1 MGDTFPID
9 PRLVDLD
16 SEVMETASSEFE
28 RNADLVFLHFR
39 DARNLL
45 YAIREGGKEDRA
57 LSKASLLLSSAALE
71 SNLIFLGGL
80 AQEIAQKRPGI
91 LSKQQILYLKGKEKI
106 INDKGNV
113 QEIPAKQAL
122 DKKLCAVPS
131 LLAKTLQR
139 KYELKTRS
147 AAFRKLTNTITRRD
161 AIVHPRIDRY
171 VSQLGWWEA
180 AEALDAVELYLNSI
194 ASALHPYLF
203 GYFHALYT
211 IPGNDHHE
219 VAVGHRTYKKRGPK
233 RPLVTMEDIGL
244 LEIISGDWS
253 DALYLTV
260 LALSHGCE
268 GDSEGSMLTRAALVV
283 LYAMLDAQLAVVV
296 QWRMKENMDA
306 FDEIELLFLNEY
318 GFKIHPDGEVW
329 IGEEHQHFKRRM
341 QTAPALLAR
350 VVEKRDVQIDLSK
363 AWWKDL
369 VEGQNLRNSVMH
381 TDFGEPITRVTKKEL
396 IRSARAVLS
405 FFDELASKVPTVYG
419 HLSIFVKSQD
429 VLNNFQA

>member
-1 MGDTFPID
+1 M
-9 PRLVDLD
+9 
-16 SEVMETASSEFE
+16 
-28 RNADLVFLHFR
+28 
-39 DARNLL
+39 
-45 YAIREGGKEDRA
+45 
-57 LSKASLLLSSAALE
+57 
-71 SNLIFLGGL
+71 
-80 AQEIAQKRPGI
+80 
-91 LSKQQILYLKGKEKI
+91 
-106 INDKGNV
+106 
-113 QEIPAKQAL
+113 
-122 DKKLCAVPS
+122 PS

-161 AIVHPRIDRY
+161 AIIHPRIDRY

-233 RPLVTMEDIGL
+233 RPIVTMEDIGF
-244 LEIISGDWS
+244 LEIISGDWN
-253 DALYLTV
+253 DALYLIV

-268 GDSEGSMLTRAALVV
+268 GDSDGSMLTRAALVV

-318 GFKIHPDGEVW
+318 AFKIHPDGEVW

-341 QTAPALLAR
+341 QTAPVLLAR
-350 VVEKRDVQIDLSK
+350 VVEK
-363 AWWKDL
+363 
-369 VEGQNLRNSVMH
+369 
-381 TDFGEPITRVTKKEL
+381 
-396 IRSARAVLS
+396 
-405 FFDELASKVPTVYG
+405 
-419 HLSIFVKSQD
+419 
-429 VLNNFQA
+429 